1 MLYSLMCIID
11 CCSGIK
17 LIPLKFPSFLTD
29 FWHACDDAQWNI
41 QGWWHLQTYKH
52 LKYIKTPLWLR
63 GGKGEVCATAG
74 LLSNSFVYNG
84 DKKLSTLTLA
94 LDMWNFTNP
103 VLIALDHS
111 PWKNSALHNRNQSAK
126 GGCIPCNRSVAIWC
140 PGRKYVFWCHL
151 HHAMIPAFSE
161 GLL

>member
-1 MLYSLMCIID
+1 
-11 CCSGIK
+11 
-17 LIPLKFPSFLTD
+17 
-29 FWHACDDAQWNI
+29 
-41 QGWWHLQTYKH
+41 
-52 LKYIKTPLWLR
+52 
-63 GGKGEVCATAG
+63 

-94 LDMWNFTNP
+94 LDMWNFTNA

-111 PWKNSALHNRNQSAK
+111 PWKKSALHNRNQSAK
-126 GGCIPCNRSVAIWC
+126 RGYVPCNGSVASWC